1 MQNTTTAAE
10 KKKALIAARDAR
22 IEAERKRAEEEKVRA
37 EAEAA
42 ELAELE
48 KMEEEEKA
56 KAEAERKAREE
67 EAKKKA
73 EEEKKKKAEE
83 EKKKKAEEEK
93 KKAELQAMRLVTPAD
108 EEALLEVLRMQGVES
123 PVLRAGPSTE
133 GAEPCWACR
142 TRDKECEWREHKRQ
156 VQQHNDTKTS

>member
-1 MQNTTTAAE
+1 MQNTMTAAE

-83 EKKKKAEEEK
+83 EKKK
-93 KKAELQAMRLVTPAD
+93 AELQAMRLVTPAD
-108 EEALLEVLRMQGVES
+108 EEALLDVLRMQGVES

-133 GAEPCWACR
+133 GAEPCWAGR